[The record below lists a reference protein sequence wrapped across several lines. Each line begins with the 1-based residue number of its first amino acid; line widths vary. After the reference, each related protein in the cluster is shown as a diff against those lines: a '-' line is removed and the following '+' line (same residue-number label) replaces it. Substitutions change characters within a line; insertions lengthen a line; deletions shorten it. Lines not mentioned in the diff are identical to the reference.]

1 MLVQAY
7 IVKGTEPQGSITV
20 RMWSTKTYDK
30 VVATSPIKSNFTT
43 GRDIKDDS
51 KDCEPTS
58 PVQGFDVRYQRL
70 FYQDGSVV
78 RPGELQLALCTDRR
92 VICEKPKVVESQRRH
107 GVPHRAGAR

>member
-1 MLVQAY
+1 
-7 IVKGTEPQGSITV
+7 
-20 RMWSTKTYDK
+20 

-78 RPGELQLALCTDRR
+78 RRENFNWRYAPTNRI
-92 VICEKPKVVESQRRH
+92 ICEKPNSR
-107 GVPHRAGAR
+107 